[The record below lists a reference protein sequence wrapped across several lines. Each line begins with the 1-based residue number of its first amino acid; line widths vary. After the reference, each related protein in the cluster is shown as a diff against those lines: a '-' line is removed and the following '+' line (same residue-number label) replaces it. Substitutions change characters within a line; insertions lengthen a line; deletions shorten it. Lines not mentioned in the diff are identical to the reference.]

1 MPITIIYAT
10 LLHLVVIAICNDEL
24 GRISILDKNSE
35 SEFFLGEKV
44 ALDAPKPLEVSRL
57 ERSVLMSFKHAYNPS
72 KSMGLRS
79 ILKYPKLKD
88 LKYNSIDDLR
98 LQSLYRQRK
107 NMTSVP
113 LLNFE
118 DNGTS
123 VSMNNNPLIGNH
135 TLVED
140 DDSDE
145 LTLPPY
151 VEEQEEE
158 ELGTSTRG
166 MLERM
171 MKRKEVR
178 MKNRDID
185 KEYHE
190 RGVALPSNLNVKIKV
205 AYDQSFSDLITQFNL
220 SPAVSFWYLT
230 KYLKKIFDFPG
241 LGTKIHLDV
250 SRGNSYF

>member
-10 LLHLVVIAICNDEL
+10 LLQLVVIAICNDKL
-24 GRISILDKNSE
+24 GRTSILDKNPE
-35 SEFFLGEKV
+35 SEFILGEKV
-44 ALDAPKPLEVSRL
+44 ALNAPKPLEVSRL
-57 ERSVLMSFKHAYNPS
+57 EKSVLMSFKHAYNPN
-72 KSMGLRS
+72 KSIGLRKL
-79 ILKYPKLKD
+79 LKYPKPKD
-88 LKYNSIDDLR
+88 SKYDSIDDLR
-98 LQSLYRQRK
+98 LQSLSRQKK
-107 NMTSVP
+107 NISSVP
-113 LLNFE
+113 LLNFQ
-118 DNGTS
+118 DNDTS
-123 VSMNNNPLIGNH
+123 VSMNDDLLIGNH

-158 ELGTSTRG
+158 ELGTSARA

-178 MKNRDID
+178 IKNGDND
-185 KEYHE
+185 KEYQK
-190 RGVALPSNLNVKIKV
+190 RGVSLPSKLKVKIKI

-250 SRGNSYF
+250 SRGNS

>member
-44 ALDAPKPLEVSRL
+44 ALDAPKPLKMSRL
-57 ERSVLMSFKHAYNPS
+57 EKLVLMSFKHAYNPS
-72 KSMGLRS
+72 KNMGLRKL
-79 ILKYPKLKD
+79 LKFPKPKD
-88 LKYNSIDDLR
+88 SKYNSIDDLR
-98 LQSLYRQRK
+98 LRSLFRQKK
-107 NMTSVP
+107 NMSSVP

-118 DNGTS
+118 DNDTS
-123 VSMNNNPLIGNH
+123 VSMNNDLLIGNH

-151 VEEQEEE
+151 VEVQEEE
-158 ELGTSTRG
+158 ELGTSARA

-178 MKNRDID
+178 MKNGDID
-185 KEYHE
+185 EEYQK
-190 RGVALPSNLNVKIKV
+190 RGVTLPSKLKVKIKI
-205 AYDQSFSDLITQFNL
+205 AYDQSFSDLISQFNL

-250 SRGNSYF
+250 SRGNS

>member
-24 GRISILDKNSE
+24 GRISILDQNPE
-35 SEFFLGEKV
+35 SEFILGEKV
-44 ALDAPKPLEVSRL
+44 ALNAPKPLEVSRL
-57 ERSVLMSFKHAYNPS
+57 EKSVLMSFKQAHYPS
-72 KSMGLRS
+72 KKMGLRNF
-79 ILKYPKLKD
+79 LKYPKPKD
-88 LKYNSIDDLR
+88 TKYNSIGDVE
-98 LQSLYRQRK
+98 LQSLLRQKK
-107 NMTSVP
+107 NMSSEP

-166 MLERM
+166 MLEIM

-190 RGVALPSNLNVKIKV
+190 RGVTLPSNLNVKIKV
-205 AYDQSFSDLITQFNL
+205 AYDQSFSDLISQFNL

-230 KYLKKIFDFPG
+230 KYLKKIFSFPG
-241 LGTKIHLDV
+241 LGTRIDLDV
-250 SRGNSYF
+250 STGNL